1 MGPSTAA
8 VQGDMLSDGRNG
20 INMPLMEQNSV
31 FAVFPA
37 AEWALVAGDCGGAP
51 LHSSPRHGPADTRL
65 LLLQARRAWLA
76 EEIFSMICSNIYT
89 DKKWRG
95 RGWRGGIMQITEAA
109 RVSLCLWLC
118 GRMSPAPH
126 CSRHT
131 GNTTVRGEAAQC
143 HAMGRP

>member
-65 LLLQARRAWLA
+65 LLQARRAWLA

-118 GRMSPAPH
+118 AIMSPAPH

-131 GNTTVRGEAAQC
+131 RNTTVRGEAAQC
-143 HAMGRP
+143 DAMGRP